1 MVGAETLI
9 FPLAT
14 FFYISTN
21 LKKKTKKKNA
31 FQLELIFVYG
41 KKDKY
46 F

>member
-14 FFYISTN
+14 FFYIATN
-21 LKKKTKKKNA
+21 LKKKKNA

>member
-21 LKKKTKKKNA
+21 LKKKKKKNA